1 MTEKTANRM
10 PWLIIVAGS
19 LITMLVFGPR
29 SAIGLFQLPMLQDT
43 GWDRSTFGL
52 AIAIQN
58 LMWGLSQPVFGAV
71 ADRYGTGRV
80 LTLAGLLYS
89 AGLIIT
95 AHAPAPIWLHVG
107 GGVLCGLAI
116 GAASLGTILSAFARH
131 VTPEQRSFAFG
142 IGSAASSAGMF
153 LFSPI
158 SVELIAHFGWQ
169 DALVIMGAMMLIIP
183 LLAFP
188 LRGNSTS
195 GRVAAATYE
204 QTTGEALREAFGH
217 RSYLLLVS
225 GFFVCGFQLAFI
237 TAHFPAY
244 LGDIG
249 IDVRYSGIAI
259 ALIGLFNVFGSLI
272 VGSLGNRM
280 PKRYI
285 LSAIYIARSVAVTA
299 FILLPQS
306 PLSVILFAAV
316 MGLLWL
322 STVPPTNGLV
332 ALMFGTR
339 HLGLLGGMVFLSH
352 QIGSFLGVWM
362 GGFLR
367 DRLGSYD
374 VVWWLGVALGI
385 FAAIVHWP
393 IEERM
398 VHRPGF
404 APAE

>member
-1 MTEKTANRM
+1 MADRTAARM
-10 PWLIIVAGS
+10 PWLIIIAGS
-19 LITMLVFGPR
+19 LITMLIFGPR
-29 SAIGLFQLPMLQDT
+29 SAMGLFQLPMLQDR

-52 AIAIQN
+52 AIALQN
-58 LMWGLSQPVFGAV
+58 LLWGVSQPFFGAM

-80 LTLAGLLYS
+80 LAIAGLLYG
-89 AGLIIT
+89 AGMIVM
-95 AHAPAPIWLHVG
+95 AHAAAPIWLHVG
-107 GGVLCGLAI
+107 GGILIGLAI
-116 GAASLGTILSAFARH
+116 GAGSLGTILSAFARH

-153 LFSPI
+153 LFSPL
-158 SVELIAHFGWQ
+158 SVELINHFGWS
-169 DALVIMGAMMLIIP
+169 DALVIMGVMMFIVP

-188 LRGNSTS
+188 LRGNSQS
-195 GRVAAATYE
+195 GRAGAPTYD
-204 QTTGEALREAFGH
+204 QTAMEALREAFGH
-217 RSYLLLVS
+217 ASYVLLVA
-225 GFFVCGFQLAFI
+225 GFFVCGYQLAFI

-249 IDVRYSGIAI
+249 IDVRYAGISI

-272 VGSLGNRM
+272 VGALGERY

-285 LSAIYIARSVAVTA
+285 LASIYIARSVAVTA
-299 FILLPQS
+299 FILLPKT
-306 PLSVILFAAV
+306 PVTVVVFAAV

-332 ALMFGTR
+332 AVMFGTR

-362 GGFLR
+362 GGRLR
-367 DRLGSYD
+367 DTMGSYD
-374 VVWWLGVALGI
+374 VVWWTGVILGI

-393 IEERM
+393 IRERL
-398 VHRPGF
+398 VDRP
-404 APAE
+404 AVAAE